1 MKKQC
6 WFCKNTEDFF
16 LQQKE
21 DLLKSIDKKLL
32 DCEDFEKSIIDIT
45 KEKLGF
51 TDELKEKAKSIKNE
65 YSSMTLNA
73 VLENKDSFLKLEPN
87 LEIILNYCSKYGKRN
102 FRTVN
107 DVIQE
112 FILEPV
118 ESRYTNELRLNE
130 TKRKSLL
137 EKKEKLEQIKT
148 FFIEKEITPHSL
160 DTEIEK
166 LKRTPEDNN
175 FYYTFSQRR
184 NETKEKDFSYSYQQL
199 GFNFSRK
206 ILICPVCL
214 SMFAES
220 ANASFDIIEA
230 QRRAQNSW
238 DDIDDDDEK
247 TSVTK
252 RKHIP
257 QENDILEGTL
267 KKNPKGRYTVLTD
280 DGFAYECECIPKGIS
295 LNTRVRFTYIK
306 RNKIGGSDLRM
317 STNIEA
323 VE

>member
-21 DLLKSIDKKLL
+21 DLLKSIEKKLL
-32 DCEDFEKSIIDIT
+32 DFEDFEKSIIDIT

-87 LEIILNYCSKYGKRN
+87 LEIILNYCSKYGKRY

-118 ESRYTNELRLNE
+118 ESRYTNELRQNE

-175 FYYTFSQRR
+175 FSYTFSQRR

-238 DDIDDDDEK
+238 DDIDDDDDWE
-247 TSVTK
+247 
-252 RKHIP
+252 
-257 QENDILEGTL
+257 
-267 KKNPKGRYTVLTD
+267 
-280 DGFAYECECIPKGIS
+280 
-295 LNTRVRFTYIK
+295 
-306 RNKIGGSDLRM
+306 
-317 STNIEA
+317 
-323 VE
+323 